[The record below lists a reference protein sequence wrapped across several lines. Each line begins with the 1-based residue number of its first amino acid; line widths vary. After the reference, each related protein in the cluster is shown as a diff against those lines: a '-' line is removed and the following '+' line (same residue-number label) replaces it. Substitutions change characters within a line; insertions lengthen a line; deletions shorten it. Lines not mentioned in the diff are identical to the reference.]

1 VDEDIRMKEM
11 ILVTG
16 ESLIDML
23 VANGEADTFH
33 AVPGGSPFNVAMAL
47 GRLGAPV
54 SFMGRFSYDHFGQL
68 LHKTLEESGVD
79 LSFSSRVDSL
89 STIGFVTQQ
98 SESAG
103 PDYSF
108 YTKGTAGCELSMKDF
123 SNPLPDY
130 VKVVHIGS
138 FSLAIEPF
146 ASALEDLIFEQ
157 SHEGRLVTI
166 DINIRPFLIEDR
178 DSFCARVERFTKVAH
193 LIKLSDEDLNWLYP
207 GMSPSEACQHYLEHG
222 AGLVVVTRGDQG
234 VCAANRRG
242 LVEVEAPV
250 VPIED
255 TVGAGDTFQA
265 SMVASL
271 FEVGCFSRE
280 SLTLLTGESIRSI
293 LERAANAT
301 AMNCRRRGCQPPTR
315 EELNAFEK
323 GG

>member
-1 VDEDIRMKEM
+1 MKEM

-23 VANGEADTFH
+23 SANEGTNAFH

-54 SFMGRFSYDHFGQL
+54 SFMGRFSCDHFGQL

-89 STIGFVTQQ
+89 STIGFVTQR
-98 SESAG
+98 SENSG
-103 PDYSF
+103 PDYAF
-108 YTKGTAGCELSMKDF
+108 YTKGTAGCELSVKDF
-123 SNPLPDY
+123 SNPLPDW
-130 VKVVHIGS
+130 VKVIHVGS

-146 ASALEDLIFEQ
+146 ASALDDLIFEQ
-157 SHEGRLVTI
+157 SHEGRLVTM

-178 DSFCARVERFTKVAH
+178 DSFRERVSRITKVAN
-193 LIKLSDEDLNWLYP
+193 LIKLSDEDLNWLHP
-207 GMSPSEACQHYLEHG
+207 EMSPAEACQHYLEQG
-222 AGLVVVTRGDQG
+222 AGLVVVTRGAEG

-250 VPIED
+250 VKIED

-280 SLTLLTGESIRSI
+280 SLTLLTGVSIRSI
-293 LERAANAT
+293 LERAANA
-301 AMNCRRRGCQPPTR
+301 AALNCSRRGCQPPTR

-323 GG
+323 LS